1 MIRTQSIIS
10 MMWAMGMPSN
20 DARWANIYRAAVKA
34 GLNDAQAFELTK
46 DAYNASNLYD
56 WKLAEGSG
64 IHRTT
69 RETHAAIFP
78 QGKCAEELNA
88 AKEGRKSLWGSPEF
102 HRGMTGL

>member
-1 MIRTQSIIS
+1 
-10 MMWAMGMPSN
+10 MGC
-20 DARWANIYRAAVKA
+20 A
-34 GLNDAQAFELTK
+34 GSKIDTSPRHPLKGNRSRPIE
-46 DAYNASNLYD
+46 SRRIC
-56 WKLAEGSG
+56 ECCSG